1 MANKTITMINLHLIL
16 QYKQQGLS
24 TRVISKRLS
33 LARQTVTGYL
43 NRFSESGK
51 SFAELLQL
59 SDEALSQLVFADLV
73 PADKD
78 SRYTDLQS
86 RLEYFLQQLNN
97 PKTTKMILWE
107 EYRQQVSEGY
117 SRAQFY
123 EHLSRYS
130 DRKQAVMHFEHE
142 PGKVM
147 EFDFAGDPLSYI
159 DRLTGEIVKCPVLI
173 CRLPFSG
180 LTFIEALLNMK
191 REQLITSLGHAL
203 DYFGGVPQSVKSDNL
218 AQFVKKSSRYEPEFD
233 EIAKQWS
240 AHYNT
245 FLSATRVAKPRDKAS
260 VESAVNT
267 AYKRVYA
274 PLRNKQFHS
283 LREINQAIVEQT
295 NNLNRARLQGRDYSR
310 YDRFINQ
317 EKSLL
322 SALPQTAFVI
332 KYNRTAK
339 VGKHYHAMLG
349 EDKHFYSVPFQYIGQ
364 QVQLVYDTD
373 NVEIFVKHQRIAVH
387 KRDYRPHAYSTLPQ
401 HMPSTHG
408 HMLERKGWNDKFFID
423 KAHLIGENTEAAVK
437 LILTNRFFP
446 EQSYNSCL
454 GVLRLGN
461 KYGNQRLENACQRAL
476 KGGKITY
483 AMLSNILVKKLDL
496 PIKQTDIDFNI
507 PDHNNLR
514 GSDAYS

>member
-191 REQLITSLGHAL
+191 REQLITSLSHAL
-203 DYFGGVPQSVKSDNL
+203 DYFV
-218 AQFVKKSSRYEPEFD
+218 
-233 EIAKQWS
+233 
-240 AHYNT
+240 
-245 FLSATRVAKPRDKAS
+245 
-260 VESAVNT
+260 
-267 AYKRVYA
+267 
-274 PLRNKQFHS
+274 
-283 LREINQAIVEQT
+283 
-295 NNLNRARLQGRDYSR
+295 
-310 YDRFINQ
+310 
-317 EKSLL
+317 
-322 SALPQTAFVI
+322 
-332 KYNRTAK
+332 
-339 VGKHYHAMLG
+339 
-349 EDKHFYSVPFQYIGQ
+349 
-364 QVQLVYDTD
+364 
-373 NVEIFVKHQRIAVH
+373 
-387 KRDYRPHAYSTLPQ
+387 
-401 HMPSTHG
+401 
-408 HMLERKGWNDKFFID
+408 
-423 KAHLIGENTEAAVK
+423 
-437 LILTNRFFP
+437 
-446 EQSYNSCL
+446 
-454 GVLRLGN
+454 
-461 KYGNQRLENACQRAL
+461 
-476 KGGKITY
+476 
-483 AMLSNILVKKLDL
+483 
-496 PIKQTDIDFNI
+496 
-507 PDHNNLR
+507 
-514 GSDAYS
+514 